1 MKKFRAAAAAVFLI
15 CMTVGCAGRP
25 AKTEEPIILRVLAGQ
40 STSDAG
46 VEDMIDEWM
55 EEHYPEVT
63 LEWECV
69 DWGDWFS
76 AQIRGRI
83 AAGDLPD
90 IVIGKAQDVQAYAG
104 SGNLGTFPES
114 CSDQIN
120 EQALRSVL
128 VDGEVYGL
136 PYNAWYQGVLYNKK
150 LFQELGLTVPVTTK
164 EMEALI
170 KRLEEEGI
178 TPFASHFQESWS
190 VANMTMQHMMNEV
203 FLEEP
208 DWGDRFREG
217 EVDFQGNEK
226 IRHCFEENE
235 MILQASWEDALRVD
249 QYESDSRFIQGEAAM
264 YLTGSWSMQF
274 VNQYGADME
283 FGIFPWPNESG
294 DAKLIRETNMT
305 FMKSAETSYG
315 GLIDDI
321 LRDLLADEA
330 LAQEILDFTQSSP
343 VVKEPVEGLSSKLK
357 EDIDRYESGGQ
368 VVDVTIGN
376 VQLVW
381 NFQNAVAAEQQLW
394 LKKEMPLDAVL
405 AYADEHREDS
415 SYSR

>member
-1 MKKFRAAAAAVFLI
+1 
-15 CMTVGCAGRP
+15 
-25 AKTEEPIILRVLAGQ
+25 
-40 STSDAG
+40 
-46 VEDMIDEWM
+46 
-55 EEHYPEVT
+55 
-63 LEWECV
+63 
-69 DWGDWFS
+69 
-76 AQIRGRI
+76 
-83 AAGDLPD
+83 
-90 IVIGKAQDVQAYAG
+90 
-104 SGNLGTFPES
+104 
-114 CSDQIN
+114 
-120 EQALRSVL
+120 
-128 VDGEVYGL
+128 
-136 PYNAWYQGVLYNKK
+136 
-150 LFQELGLTVPVTTK
+150 
-164 EMEALI
+164 
-170 KRLEEEGI
+170 
-178 TPFASHFQESWS
+178 
-190 VANMTMQHMMNEV
+190 MTMQHMMNEV

>member
-1 MKKFRAAAAAVFLI
+1 MKRLRTAAAAVLLI
-15 CMTVGCAGRP
+15 CMTAGCAGRP
-25 AKTEEPIILRVLAGQ
+25 AETEEPIVLQVLAGQ

-69 DWGDWFS
+69 DWGDRFS
-76 AQIRGRI
+76 AQLRGRI

-90 IVIGKAQDVQAYAG
+90 IVIGKAQDVQAYAR

-114 CSDQIN
+114 CSGQID
-120 EQALRSVL
+120 EQALKSVL
-128 VDGEVYGL
+128 VEGEVYGI

-150 LFQELGLTVPVTTK
+150 LFRQLELTVPGTPE

-178 TPFASHFQESWS
+178 TPFASHFQESWN
-190 VANMTMQHMMNEV
+190 VANMTMQHMMNEI

-208 DWGDRFREG
+208 DWGDRFRRG
-217 EVDFQGNEK
+217 EVSFQENTT
-226 IRHCFEENE
+226 IRQCFENNKR
-235 MILQASWEDALRVD
+235 ILQASWEDALRME

-283 FGIFPWPNESG
+283 FGIFPWPDESG

-305 FMKSAETSYG
+305 FMKSAETAYG

-321 LRDLLADEA
+321 LRDLLADAA

-343 VVKEPVEGLSSKLK
+343 VVKEPVEGLSNKLQ
-357 EDIDRYESGGQ
+357 EDIDQYESSGQ
-368 VVDVTIGN
+368 VVDVTVGN

-381 NFQNAVAAEQQLW
+381 NFQNAVAAKQLLW
-394 LKKEMPLDAVL
+394 LKNEMPLEAVL

-415 SYSR
+415 SYNH

>member
-1 MKKFRAAAAAVFLI
+1 MKRFWAVAAVLLAAM
-15 CMTVGCAGRP
+15 CTGCSG
-25 AKTEEPIILRVLAGQ
+25 KTTEKEEQIVLRVLAGQ

-46 VEDMIDEWM
+46 VEDMIDEWL
-55 EEHYPEVT
+55 EEHHPEVT

-69 DWGDWFS
+69 DWGDRFS

-90 IVIGKAQDVQAYAG
+90 LLIGKAQDVQAYAG

-114 CSDQIN
+114 CSSQID
-120 EQALRSVL
+120 ERALRSVL

-150 LFQELGLTVPVTTK
+150 LFRELGLTVPGTPR
-164 EMEALI
+164 EMEVLI

-178 TPFASHFQESWS
+178 TPFASHFQESWN
-190 VANMTMQHMMNEV
+190 VANMTMQHMMNTV
-203 FLEEP
+203 FLKEP

-217 EVDFQGNEK
+217 EVSFQGNEK

-235 MILQASWEDALRVD
+235 KILQTSWEDALRLE

-274 VNQYGADME
+274 VNQYGENME
-283 FGIFPWPNESG
+283 FGIFPWPNEDG

-305 FMKSAETSYG
+305 FMKSAETAYSG
-315 GLIDDI
+315 MIDSI
-321 LRDLLADEA
+321 LQDLLADKV
-330 LAQEILDFTQSSP
+330 LAQEILDFTQSSS
-343 VVKEPVEGLSSKLK
+343 VVKEPVEGLSNKLQG
-357 EDIDRYESGGQ
+357 DIEWYESSGQ

-381 NFQNAVAAEQQLW
+381 NFQNAVAAEQLRW
-394 LKKEMPLDAVL
+394 LKKEVL
-405 AYADEHREDS
+405 LETVFAYADEHREDS

>member
-1 MKKFRAAAAAVFLI
+1 MKGFWAVAAVLLAAM
-15 CMTVGCAGRP
+15 CTGCSG
-25 AKTEEPIILRVLAGQ
+25 KTTEKEEQIVLRVLAGQ

-46 VEDMIDEWM
+46 VEDMIDEWL
-55 EEHYPEVT
+55 EEHHPEVT

-69 DWGDWFS
+69 DWGDRFS

-90 IVIGKAQDVQAYAG
+90 LLIGKAQDVQAYAG

-114 CSDQIN
+114 CSSQID
-120 EQALRSVL
+120 ERALRSVL

-150 LFQELGLTVPVTTK
+150 LFRELGLTVPGTPR
-164 EMEALI
+164 EMEVLI

-178 TPFASHFQESWS
+178 TPFASHFQESWN
-190 VANMTMQHMMNEV
+190 VANMTMQHMMNTV
-203 FLEEP
+203 FLKEP

-217 EVDFQGNEK
+217 EVSFQGNEK

-235 MILQASWEDALRVD
+235 KILQASWEDALRLE

-274 VNQYGADME
+274 VNQYGENME
-283 FGIFPWPNESG
+283 FGIFPWSNEDG

-305 FMKSAETSYG
+305 FMKSAETAYSG
-315 GLIDDI
+315 MIDSI
-321 LRDLLADEA
+321 LQDLLADKV
-330 LAQEILDFTQSSP
+330 LAQEILDFTQSSS
-343 VVKEPVEGLSSKLK
+343 VVKEPVEGLSNKLQG
-357 EDIDRYESGGQ
+357 DIEWYESSGQ

-381 NFQNAVAAEQQLW
+381 NFQNAVAAEQLRW
-394 LKKEMPLDAVL
+394 LKKEVL
-405 AYADEHREDS
+405 LETVFAYADEHREDS